1 MAAPVTKAFP
11 WVPLLTLT
19 ATSFVAVTSE
29 FLPTGLLPDMAEGLG
44 VSESRVGFLVTLF
57 AATVVITTAPLTAVT
72 RNVSRKALLVT
83 VLLVFVAANALAAVA
98 PTYEVLAGARILG
111 GAAHGLFWAVI
122 GPYTA
127 LLVDRSQLAKGVAVT
142 NFGGTAAFVLGI
154 PAGTALGHALDWR
167 LAFLVIAGI
176 VLALTAVVALT
187 LPHVEHREQLATGE
201 IPLPIKHDRSVP
213 IVIVACLTVLLFMTG
228 QNIYSTYIVP
238 WLLDVPGF
246 PETSIS
252 GLLLMQGIA
261 GAVGLFIAGYF
272 GDRYPRATL
281 PVAMAGVLVSI
292 VGLGLLGG
300 VQPLVIGGLLLW
312 TLAFGGIPALM
323 HARVLS
329 SASPRIRDQA
339 AAFLTVAFNVGIGG
353 GALIGGLVIDG
364 WGVPALPWVHVALW
378 VTALAFV
385 LVTTFAPARAPRE
398 VAAVR

>member
-1 MAAPVTKAFP
+1 VL
-11 WVPLLTLT
+11 VLT
-19 ATSFVAVTSE
+19 A
-29 FLPTGLLPDMAEGLG
+29 L
-44 VSESRVGFLVTLF
+44 
-57 AATVVITTAPLTAVT
+57 
-72 RNVSRKALLVT
+72 
-83 VLLVFVAANALAAVA
+83 
-98 PTYEVLAGARILG
+98 
-111 GAAHGLFWAVI
+111 
-122 GPYTA
+122 
-127 LLVDRSQLAKGVAVT
+127 
-142 NFGGTAAFVLGI
+142 
-154 PAGTALGHALDWR
+154 
-167 LAFLVIAGI
+167 
-176 VLALTAVVALT
+176 VALT

-201 IPLPIKHDRSVP
+201 IPLPIKDDRSVP

-238 WLLDVPGF
+238 WLLAVPSF
-246 PETSIS
+246 PEESIS

-281 PVAMAGVLVSI
+281 PMAMAGVLVSI

-300 VQPLVIGGLLLW
+300 IQPVVIAGMLLW

-339 AAFLTVAFNVGIGG
+339 AAFLTVAFNIGIGG
-353 GALIGGLVIDG
+353 GAFIGGLVIDG

-385 LVTTFAPARAPRE
+385 LVTTFAPSRSARE